1 MIQKPAENLLV
12 VGGSAGSLPII
23 MSLIENLPDGFNWPV
38 IVVLHRLKNV
48 NSELVKLLAGVKN
61 GRRVCEPEDKTQLRD
76 KYIYLAPQN
85 YHVLLEAD
93 KTISLDYSEP
103 VHFSRPSID
112 VTFEAAAH
120 VYGNK
125 AAGILLSGANNDGA
139 YGLEQIWRAGGS
151 VAVQD
156 PETCEYAAMPLAAIH
171 RIREVLIL
179 QPAVLALFL
188 ENLLLNK

>member
-23 MSLIENLPDGFNWPV
+23 MSLIENMPAGFHWPV

-48 NSELVKLLAGVKN
+48 NSELVKLLAGARN
-61 GRRVCEPEDKTQLRD
+61 GRRVCEPEDKVQIRD
-76 KYIYLAPQN
+76 NHIYLAPQN
-85 YHVLLEAD
+85 YHLLLEAD

-112 VTFEAAAH
+112 VTFEAVAQ
-120 VYGNK
+120 VYGNR
-125 AAGILLSGANNDGA
+125 AAGLLLSGANDDGA
-139 YGLEQIWRAGGS
+139 YGLEQIWRAGGN
-151 VAVQD
+151 VAVQE

-179 QPAVLALFL
+179 QPAVLPLFL
-188 ENLLLNK
+188 ENLLLDK